1 MATAPASIFL
11 PRSPWARAVAGICL
25 LISLGLV
32 GFGLWQA
39 FAPQATPLIGGAF
52 SLTDQFGKTR
62 TDADFRGQFLLVFF
76 GFTHCPDIC
85 PVELQTLSDVM
96 DQLGA
101 GGAKVTPLFIT
112 VDPARDTPDVMKQY
126 VANFHPRIVALT
138 GSVADVAAVAKAY
151 RVYYARVTGGTA
163 SNNDADYIMN
173 HSAIV
178 YLMGPDGHFVSHFD
192 PGTSAARMVDALR
205 KLL

>member
-1 MATAPASIFL
+1 MATAPASTFL
-11 PRSPWARAVAGICL
+11 PRSTLVRAVAGICL

-32 GFGLWQA
+32 GFGLWRA
-39 FAPQATPLIGGAF
+39 FAPQEAPLIGGAF
-52 SLTDQFGKTR
+52 TLTDQFGKTR

-76 GFTHCPDIC
+76 GFTHCPDVC
-85 PVELQTLSDVM
+85 PVELQTLSDAM
-96 DQLGA
+96 DQLGPA
-101 GGAKVTPLFIT
+101 ASKVTPLFIT
-112 VDPARDTPDVMKQY
+112 VDPARDTPEVMKQY

-151 RVYYARVTGGTA
+151 RVYYAKTTGGTA

-178 YLMGPDGHFVSHFD
+178 YLMGPDGRFVSHFD
-192 PGTSAARMVDALR
+192 PGTSAARIADALR

>member
-1 MATAPASIFL
+1 MATAPESLL
-11 PRSPWARAVAGICL
+11 PRSPWARGVAVIAL
-25 LISLGLV
+25 LLTLAIV
-32 GFGLWQA
+32 GFGLWRA
-39 FAPQATPLIGGAF
+39 FAPQEPSLIGGAF

-62 TDADFRGQFLLVFF
+62 TDADFHGQFLLVFF

-101 GGAKVTPLFIT
+101 AAAKVTPLFIS
-112 VDPARDTPDVMKQY
+112 VDPARDTPEVMKQY

-151 RVYYARVTGGTA
+151 RVYYAKTTGGTA

-178 YLMGPDGHFVSHFD
+178 YLMGPDGRFVSHFD
-192 PGTSAARMVDALR
+192 PGTSAAAITETLR